1 VTSGDVVLL
10 LIIGASFLL
19 GFLWGVV
26 RSLLM
31 LAAWFVV
38 FIVSAYLSEPVG
50 NYLSGQWNNLEHGY
64 VHMVAFGLLYG
75 AGLIVAVILVWQ
87 GTRGSQGL
95 TRFAFLDDLVGGLV
109 LAGVAV
115 LGIAGVMVVL
125 GTYYTSAPTLTGDWS
140 ANIYHALLLSSVG
153 SSINQNVLPGL
164 SSILGPVLPASI
176 RHTMNSS
183 VRSLVL

>member
-10 LIIGASFLL
+10 LIIGGSFLL
-19 GFLWGVV
+19 GFLWGVI

-38 FIVSAYLSEPVG
+38 FIASAYLSEPVG
-50 NYLSGQWNNLEHGY
+50 NYLSGQWTNLERGY

-75 AGLIVAVILVWQ
+75 TGLIVAVILVWQ
-87 GTRGSQGL
+87 GTRGSQGM
-95 TRFAFLDDLVGGLV
+95 TRYAFLDDLVGGLV
-109 LAGVAV
+109 LACVAV

-125 GTYYTSAPTLTGDWS
+125 GTYYASAPTLTGDWS
-140 ANIYHALLLSSVG
+140 ANIYRALLDSSVG
-153 SSINQNVLPGL
+153 SSIHASLLPGL

-176 RHTMNSS
+176 HHTMTSS
-183 VRSLVL
+183 VRSLAS

>member
-10 LIIGASFLL
+10 LIIGGSFLL

-50 NYLSGQWNNLEHGY
+50 NYLSGQWNNLDRGY

-109 LAGVAV
+109 LA
-115 LGIAGVMVVL
+115 
-125 GTYYTSAPTLTGDWS
+125 
-140 ANIYHALLLSSVG
+140 
-153 SSINQNVLPGL
+153 
-164 SSILGPVLPASI
+164 
-176 RHTMNSS
+176 
-183 VRSLVL
+183 